1 MSDKPEGKQVH
12 FTFKTTQ
19 EFLDRRGLSLDD
31 IKTVTL
37 TLARVFGLNYPRFFP
52 LDIKTPDIDRM
63 LYVAGILEP
72 VEGFAGFKRHIL
84 GYSKESFDNH
94 LFTAKTA
101 LWLSRQGLEIE
112 FEPEIEGQPSKPD
125 LKCTT
130 AGGEIVFVECKRVM
144 TDKFFDLEEK
154 QELADLIYEK
164 LPTCDQL
171 NFYLLH
177 ENAADKVRQLVPDK
191 NFATLIFA
199 AGMKG
204 DETDVTVEGEFN
216 VRVIR
221 KPPIIGG
228 EEDFLTVTMEG
239 WLEDVE
245 TGVRMPGYTFMRGGR
260 SIAIHGPPPSYRK
273 IFEKNRRRSRKQ
285 SAPGFPFI
293 TFIHD
298 DDILG
303 DPADHDRYL
312 KQVWLTKEY
321 PEFSGVAL
329 LGFYDLAGQGER
341 AQFRFLANPE
351 AAHPL
356 PAVFF
361 TEQETDFKE
370 WEVEEGLGDV
380 SRQRDG

>member
-1 MSDKPEGKQVH
+1 MNDEPEGKQVP
-12 FTFKTTQ
+12 FTFNTTQ
-19 EFLDRRGLSLDD
+19 EFLDKRGLSLED
-31 IKTVTL
+31 IKKVTQ
-37 TLARVFGLNYPRFFP
+37 TLARIFGLNYPRFFP

-63 LYVAGILEP
+63 LNIAAILEP
-72 VEGFAGFKRHIL
+72 VAGFAGFKRHIL
-84 GYSKESFDNH
+84 AYSKESFGNH
-94 LFTAKTA
+94 LFTARTA
-101 LWLSRQGLEIE
+101 LWLSKQGLEIE
-112 FEPEIEGQPSKPD
+112 FEPDIDDQVSKPD

-130 AGGEIVFVECKRVM
+130 TTGEVVFAECKRVM
-144 TDKFFDLEEK
+144 TDKFFDLEQK

-177 ENAADKVRQLVPDK
+177 DSAADKVRQLVPDK
-191 NFATLIFA
+191 NFATVIFG
-199 AGMKG
+199 AGMIG
-204 DETDVTVEGEFN
+204 DETDVTIKGEFN

-228 EEDFLTVTMEG
+228 EEDFLTVTIQG

-245 TGVRMPGYTFMRGGR
+245 TGVRMPGFTFMRGGR

-312 KQVWLTKEY
+312 KGVWLTKEY

-341 AQFRFLANPE
+341 AQFRYLPNPE

-356 PAVFF
+356 PAGFF
-361 TEQETDFKE
+361 TEQQTDFKE
-370 WEVEEGLGDV
+370 WEVK
-380 SRQRDG
+380 R

>member
-1 MSDKPEGKQVH
+1 MDS
-12 FTFKTTQ
+12 
-19 EFLDRRGLSLDD
+19 RGLNVDD
-31 IKTVTL
+31 IKRVTL
-37 TLARVFGLNYPRFFP
+37 TLARIFGLNYPRFFP
-52 LDIKTPDIDRM
+52 LDIQTPDIDRM
-63 LYVAGILEP
+63 LSIAAIMEP
-72 VEGFAGFKRHIL
+72 VEGFAGFNRHIL
-84 GYSKESFDNH
+84 EYSKKSFENH

-101 LWLSRQGLEIE
+101 LWLSQQGLEVE
-112 FEPEIEGQPSKPD
+112 FEPEIEGQRSKPD

-130 AGGEIVFVECKRVM
+130 AAGEIVFVECKRVM
-144 TDKFFDLEEK
+144 KDKFFDLEQM

-177 ENAADKVRQLVPDK
+177 EDAADKVRQLVPDK
-191 NFATLIFA
+191 NFATLVFA

-204 DETDVTVEGEFN
+204 DETDVTVEGEFT
-216 VRVIR
+216 VKVIR

-228 EEDFLTVTMEG
+228 EEDFPTVTMNG
-239 WLEDVE
+239 WLEGVE

-260 SIAIHGPPPSYRK
+260 SITIHGPPPNYRK

-293 TFIHD
+293 TFIRD

-312 KQVWLTKEY
+312 KEVWLTKEY

-329 LGFYDLAGQGER
+329 LGFYDLAGRGER
-341 AQFRFLANPE
+341 AQFCFLPNPE
-351 AAHPL
+351 AAYPL
-356 PAVFF
+356 PDGFF
-361 TEQETDFKE
+361 TEQETDFKD
-370 WEVEEGLGDV
+370 WEVK
-380 SRQRDG
+380 R

>member
-1 MSDKPEGKQVH
+1 MSDRSEGKHVH
-12 FTFKTTQ
+12 FTFNTTQ
-19 EFLDRRGLSLDD
+19 EFLDSRGLNLDD
-31 IKTVTL
+31 LKRMTL
-37 TLARVFGLNYPRFFP
+37 TLARVFGLKYQRFFP

-63 LYVAGILEP
+63 LNVAAILEP
-72 VEGFAGFKRHIL
+72 VESFAGFKRHIL
-84 GYSKESFDNH
+84 AYSKESFGNH

-101 LWLSRQGLEIE
+101 LWLSKQDLEIE
-112 FEPEIEGQPSKPD
+112 FEPEIEDQASKPD

-130 AGGEIVFVECKRVM
+130 AAGADVFVECKRVM
-144 TDKFFDLEEK
+144 TDKFFDLEQK

-177 ENAADKVRQLVPDK
+177 ENAADKVRQLVTDK

-204 DETDVTVEGEFN
+204 DESDVTVEGEFN

-228 EEDFLTVTMEG
+228 EADFLTVTMEG

-245 TGVRMPGYTFMRGGR
+245 TGVRMPGYTFIRGGR

-293 TFIHD
+293 TFIQD

-312 KQVWLTKEY
+312 KEVWLTKEY

-341 AQFRFLANPE
+341 AQFRFLPNPK
-351 AAHPL
+351 AAHPM
-356 PAVFF
+356 PDGFF
-361 TEQETDFKE
+361 TEKETDFKD
-370 WEVEEGLGDV
+370 WEVKP
-380 SRQRDG
+380 

>member
-1 MSDKPEGKQVH
+1 MSDEPEGKQVN
-12 FTFKTTQ
+12 FTLNTTQ
-19 EFLDRRGLSLDD
+19 EYLDDRSLSLDE
-31 IKTVTL
+31 IKKVTL
-37 TLARVFGLNYPRFFP
+37 TLARIFGLNYPRFFP
-52 LDIKTPDIDRM
+52 HDIKTSDIDRM
-63 LYVAGILEP
+63 LNVAGILEP

-101 LWLSRQGLEIE
+101 LWLAKQDQEIE

-130 AGGEIVFVECKRVM
+130 TEGEAVYVECKCIM
-144 TDKFFDLEEK
+144 TDKYFDLDPK

-177 ENAADKVRQLVPDK
+177 ENSAEKVRQLIPDK

-221 KPPIIGG
+221 QPPIIGG
-228 EEDFLTVTMEG
+228 EDDFLTVTMGG
-239 WLEDVE
+239 WLEDVH
-245 TGVRMPGYTFMRGGR
+245 TGVRLPGFTFMRGGR
-260 SIAIHGPPPSYRK
+260 AIAIHGPPPSYRK

-312 KQVWLTKEY
+312 KDVWLTKEY
-321 PEFSGVAL
+321 PEFTGVAL

-341 AQFRFLANPE
+341 AQFRFLPNPE
-351 AAHPL
+351 AAYPL
-356 PAVFF
+356 PAGFF
-361 TEQETDFKE
+361 NEQETDFKE
-370 WEVEEGLGDV
+370 WEVK
-380 SRQRDG
+380 R